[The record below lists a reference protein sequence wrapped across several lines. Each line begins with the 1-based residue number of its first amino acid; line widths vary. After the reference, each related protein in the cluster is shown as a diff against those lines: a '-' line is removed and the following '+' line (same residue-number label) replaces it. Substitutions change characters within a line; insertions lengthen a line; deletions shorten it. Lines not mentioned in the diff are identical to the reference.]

1 MKKLVYLIVAIVILG
16 LIASGCFLSVVPPV
30 EKAETSMLKKPGN
43 GNGIDLTGYHYNLNL
58 IGKKADWSGGG
69 NDNNVNFNN
78 PDRHTMFVPVDT
90 TGLTFPVGGT
100 EGDPFA
106 TLDGI
111 KISMTQGTEFAV
123 LDGNAFDDGECA
135 FQLGLGTYRVFI
147 VAKAKPHPDSEDLD
161 GYYTDITGWVYCQ
174 DLNEYL
180 FDIGKIRV
188 SKKLSR
194 KFEEITD
201 LFYVSNSEEEAGG
214 LDLIPPGGDDVWVFM
229 YLSNL
234 TAAGYTDAE
243 YFWQY
248 DNHGNKLVKVRFYP
262 D

>member
-1 MKKLVYLIVAIVILG
+1 MKKLVYLIIAMLVLG
-16 LIASGCFLSVVPPV
+16 LIVTGCDLLPVVPTLV
-30 EKAETSMLKKPGN
+30 EKNNGN
-43 GNGIDLTGYHYNLNL
+43 GNGGNGIDLTGYHYNLNL
-58 IGKKADWSGGG
+58 IGKKADWNGGG
-69 NDNNVNFNN
+69 GYDN

-135 FQLGLGTYRVFI
+135 FQLGQGTYRVFI
-147 VAKAKPHPDSEDLD
+147 VAKAKPHPNSDDPD
-161 GYYTDITGWVYCQ
+161 GYYTNITGWVYCEAFE
-174 DLNEYL
+174 EYL
-180 FDIGKIRV
+180 FDIGEIKVGRKL
-188 SKKLSR
+188 SKK
-194 KFEEITD
+194 FGEITHM
-201 LFYVSNSEEEAGG
+201 FYVDAGEDDIIDWLALG
-214 LDLIPPGGDDVWVFM
+214 LPLPDYPVWVFE
-229 YLSNL
+229 YLDLL
-234 TAAGYTDAE
+234 TTLEDYVDAE